1 MKGDPQAIS
10 HLQAQLKNELTA
22 INQYFV
28 HYRMLKHW
36 GFDKLAKKEYSESIG
51 EMKHADW
58 LMDRIFVLD
67 GLPNLQDLGKLNIG
81 ENVPEMLASDL
92 ALERGAQT
100 TIKDGMAHCES
111 VRDYVSRDLLQKILD
126 DTEEHIDFLE
136 TQIDLIGK
144 VGLPN
149 YLQSQMGESS

>member
-1 MKGDPQAIS
+1 MKGDAQVIS

-36 GFDKLAKKEYSESIG
+36 GLDKLAKKEYEESIG

-58 LMDRIFVLD
+58 LMNRIFMLD

-81 ENVPEMLASDL
+81 EDVPEMLNSDL
-92 ALERGAQT
+92 ALERGAQV
-100 TIKDGMAHCES
+100 TIKEGIAHCEAA
-111 VRDYVSRDLLQKILD
+111 RDYVSRDLLLKILD

-136 TQIDLIGK
+136 TQIDLIDK
-144 VGLPN
+144 VGLQN
-149 YLQSQMGESS
+149 YQQSIMGDVE